1 MGPSVIFWSIVVLT
15 LASAFMVVQSR
26 NLLYS
31 ALALLFTFMGLAG
44 LYVFLM
50 ADFIAAVQIVIYV
63 GGILILLIFAIMLTQ
78 KITTVQISHSSAQR
92 GIGGLV
98 VVLILAGL
106 AKMVLSSPWYIENAP
121 EPEGTTAGIGKLLM
135 VEYLIPF
142 EVASVLL
149 LSALIG
155 AAMLSRRGR

>member
-121 EPEGTTAGIGKLLM
+121 EPEGTIAGIGKLLM
-135 VEYLIPF
+135 VDYLIPF

-149 LSALIG
+149 LSALLG